1 MLPVKNFA
9 QSWFPSTFNDFFDM
23 DWLPRMNATAP
34 SINVLEDEKE
44 YKVEVAAPG
53 LTKEDFKLHIDEDN
67 NLVINMEKKSQEEDK
82 DKDGKKY
89 IRREFS
95 YARFT
100 QTLALPDNVDREHIG
115 AEMKD
120 GVLNIE
126 LPKKADTPKQLG
138 HQIEIQ

>member
-126 LPKKADTPKQLG
+126 LPKKAETPKQLG

>member
-23 DWLPRMNATAP
+23 DWMPRMNATAP

-126 LPKKADTPKQLG
+126 LPKKAETPKQLG